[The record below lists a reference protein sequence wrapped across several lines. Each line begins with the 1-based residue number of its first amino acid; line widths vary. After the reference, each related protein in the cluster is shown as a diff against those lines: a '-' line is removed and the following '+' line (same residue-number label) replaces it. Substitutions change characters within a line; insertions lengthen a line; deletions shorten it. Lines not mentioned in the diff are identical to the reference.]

1 MADLDTTIYYFKN
14 HNNDQI
20 DVYKTIQY
28 LFVISNI
35 CKIMR
40 PGYILASNKENKLN
54 GDETTLIRSV
64 IRDEYTNAVGE
75 WLANQ
80 KPKLKAKFVR
90 FLTAVHDAPMP
101 RTYSST
107 SSDVAERFARDIFS
121 HKYHP
126 VLRNVIDESGGEYS
140 DVIHLLSIH
149 MSRSNVMASITQKR
163 DETPKLLKA
172 IAQED
177 HILSR
182 PYQARH
188 ELPQATAA
196 PPLTRSR
203 MLNQPTAFVPTRTC
217 KPARERTTPFA
228 TFPSSE
234 PIESTYRSEFP
245 SYDGK
250 YQRTQ
255 QSGVCNVLNAPTC
268 L

>member
-1 MADLDTTIYYFKN
+1 
-14 HNNDQI
+14 
-20 DVYKTIQY
+20 
-28 LFVISNI
+28 
-35 CKIMR
+35 MR
-40 PGYILASNKENKLN
+40 TGYALQSANRETKPSS
-54 GDETTLIRSV
+54 DETALIRSV
-64 IRDEYTNAVGE
+64 IRDEYTNAISE
-75 WLANQ
+75 WVVKQ
-80 KPKLKAKFVR
+80 KPKLRTKFIR
-90 FLTAVHDAPMP
+90 FLSAVHDTPIP
-101 RTYSST
+101 SSYSSV

-126 VLRNVIDESGGEYS
+126 VLRNVIDESGGEFS

-203 MLNQPTAFVPTRTC
+203 MVEQQTACVPTRTC

-234 PIESTYRSEFP
+234 PMESTYRSEFP
-245 SYDGK
+245 NYDGK